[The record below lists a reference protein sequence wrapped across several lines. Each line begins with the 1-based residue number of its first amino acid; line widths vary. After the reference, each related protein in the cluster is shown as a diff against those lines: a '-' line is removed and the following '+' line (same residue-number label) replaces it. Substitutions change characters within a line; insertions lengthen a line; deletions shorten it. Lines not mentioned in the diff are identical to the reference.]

1 MADSLRRL
9 LRWGRVWPVLGLLPT
24 AAIGATTLTEQHAVL
39 ALVVP
44 ILGGGILLVAL
55 LMDALARAALLRLG
69 VL

>member
-1 MADSLRRL
+1 
-9 LRWGRVWPVLGLLPT
+9 
-24 AAIGATTLTEQHAVL
+24 VL